1 MQESLDWG
9 DIRHTSIGSVTK
21 PQPGCMVDAQLSG
34 DDMLAVGAVPCLLE
48 GVGDVEKEL
57 NERPKEVV
65 VALVGVLVEEQE
77 PQKKRR
83 THLFH
88 QQMLLSHEVI
98 VANSGGCELR
108 ADVKR
113 GSCLSG
119 WLTHVATK

>member
-9 DIRHTSIGSVTK
+9 DIRHTSIGSATK

-34 DDMLAVGAVPCLLE
+34 DDMLAVRAVPCLLE

-65 VALVGVLVEEQE
+65 VALVGMWVEENEQ
-77 PQKKRR
+77 QKKRR
-83 THLFH
+83 TPIFH
-88 QQMLLSHEVI
+88 QQMLLSHELI

-108 ADVKR
+108 ADVIR
-113 GSCLSG
+113 GSCLS
-119 WLTHVATK
+119 